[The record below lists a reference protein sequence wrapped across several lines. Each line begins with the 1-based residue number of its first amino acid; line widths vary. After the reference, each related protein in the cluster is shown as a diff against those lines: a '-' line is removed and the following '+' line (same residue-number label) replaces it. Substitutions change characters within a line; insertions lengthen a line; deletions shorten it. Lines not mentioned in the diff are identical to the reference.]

1 MRTAL
6 VYFVVLLCVAVL
18 VAASPADAKQM
29 YWNGTD
35 WLLWWIR
42 R

>member
-6 VYFVVLLCVAVL
+6 VYFVVLLCVAL
-18 VAASPADAKQM
+18 MAAESAHAQG

>member
-6 VYFVVLLCVAVL
+6 VYFVVLLAVAVCL
-18 VAASPADAKQM
+18 AVPASPAQAYIID
-29 YWNGTD
+29 
-35 WLLWWIR
+35 LLWWIR